1 MKNQL
6 CQLVIFGV
14 SGDLAKRKILPAIA
28 RLILDG
34 NLPYK
39 LQIVGVTRQAMSV
52 KELLKS
58 AKNFFSAELSES
70 ACEKLVETMS
80 LVNMDL
86 KNPMDYQKLKIQLN
100 TLGTQNIQRLF
111 YFSTPVAIFKDIVMG
126 LAKVGLNK
134 NDTESSVLP
143 RILIEKPFGKDL
155 VSAQVLADVVQEY
168 FQTNQIYLVD
178 HYLFKEMVQDLLT
191 LRLNNS
197 LFQAIWRTETIES
210 IKISL
215 NESLKIE
222 DRIEFYEQTG
232 ALRDM
237 GQNHALEILALMTME
252 LSKTFNETNIHQTKL
267 DLLNKIRLVKIEKAI
282 RAQYLGYREE
292 VNNPNSFTE
301 TFARFELNIDNER
314 WAKTK
319 IIIETGKALDCKKTQ
334 VEVTLRPTS
343 ERSYANVITFQ
354 LQPITDVTV
363 CLQSKKPGF
372 NNDMMEL
379 KLKTEPKEYK
389 NTEYEHVLLNALL
402 GNQTFF
408 VPIEETLALWRIVE
422 PLVEKWKKDDV
433 GLIFYKQG
441 TRPDGIG

>member
-52 KELLKS
+52 RELLKS
-58 AKNFFSAELSES
+58 AKDFFSAELSES
-70 ACEKLVETMS
+70 ACGKLVETIS

-86 KNPMDYQKLKIQLN
+86 KNSMDYQKLKIQLN
-100 TLGTQNIQRLF
+100 ELGTQDIQRLF

-134 NDTESSVLP
+134 NDIESGVLP

-155 VSAQVLADVVQEY
+155 VSAQVLADIVQEY

-178 HYLFKEMVQDLLT
+178 HYLFKEMIQDLLT

-210 IKISL
+210 MKISL

-252 LSKTFNETNIHQTKL
+252 LPKTFNETNIHQAKL

-334 VEVTLRPTS
+334 VEVVLRSTS
-343 ERSYANVITFQ
+343 ERSYANIITFQ

-363 CLQSKKPGF
+363 CLRS
-372 NNDMMEL
+372 
-379 KLKTEPKEYK
+379 
-389 NTEYEHVLLNALL
+389 
-402 GNQTFF
+402 
-408 VPIEETLALWRIVE
+408 EER
-422 PLVEKWKKDDV
+422 
-433 GLIFYKQG
+433 
-441 TRPDGIG
+441 R